1 MSNMVKNLL
10 SEQAELKN
18 KLAAQEEQISNFKHS
33 KKESTRASA
42 NDTNSVATGKR
53 SLEVRSSR
61 MRQGQSA
68 QPKSQLNVKS
78 KN

>member
-1 MSNMVKNLL
+1 MVKNLL

-18 KLAAQEEQISNFKHS
+18 KLAAQEEQISNFKHN
-33 KKESTRASA
+33 KKESTK
-42 NDTNSVATGKR
+42 DTNSVATGKR

-78 KN
+78 KNQ